1 MPTRRRPA
9 PAAALAL
16 LAALTALAGCTSSAE
31 PVPPPPTLEWPE
43 ALALDAQ
50 TPDPFWVVWTAVA
63 EQGDAAADALQ
74 PSIDEL
80 GAAGYAVEA
89 WDPACQSGAEEQLTA
104 LTGFTDVVAVGV
116 PFASEQDAGAF
127 DTLFEG
133 SVVSVTPGAYTC
145 AS

>member
-1 MPTRRRPA
+1 MPTRRRTA

-16 LAALTALAGCTSSAE
+16 LCALTALTGCTSPAE
-31 PVPPPPTLEWPE
+31 TVEPPPTLEWPE
-43 ALALDAQ
+43 ALTLGAD

-63 EQGDAAADALQ
+63 EQSDAAVDALQ
-74 PSIDEL
+74 PSVDEL
-80 GAAGYAVEA
+80 GAAGYTVEA
-89 WDPACQSGAEEQLTA
+89 WDPACQSGAEEQLAA

-116 PFASEQDAGAF
+116 PFASEQDAGVF